1 MKRFY
6 VNVHTVLY
14 TVFLLDS
21 PRIAGH
27 VRKRKT
33 MPMANKLILTP
44 KTRTY
49 THILE
54 KNYKLVGDCRL
65 KRF

>member
-21 PRIAGH
+21 PRIAEH
-27 VRKRKT
+27 VRKHRT
-33 MPMANKLILTP
+33 MPMTNKSILTS
-44 KTRTY
+44 KTCTY

-54 KNYKLVGDCRL
+54 KNL
-65 KRF
+65 

>member
-21 PRIAGH
+21 PRIAEH
-27 VRKRKT
+27 VKRCKT
-33 MPMANKLILTP
+33 VQITNKLILTS
-44 KTRTY
+44 KTCTY

-54 KNYKLVGDCRL
+54 NNL
-65 KRF
+65 